1 MPDEAIKKQ
10 TASITLEGF
19 EKEPSDGKMV
29 LKVNSSPL
37 QLQGKQPSS
46 DVAAISSPS
55 SIHVFG
61 SMLDTFF
68 GTPVELMIVADSH
81 IGFNPPEST

>member
-19 EKEPSDGKMV
+19 EKEPSDGKV
-29 LKVNSSPL
+29 VVKVNSSTL

-61 SMLDTFF
+61 TLLDTFF
-68 GTPVELMIVADSH
+68 GTPVELMIVADSN
-81 IGFNPPEST
+81 IGLTHPEST

>member
-10 TASITLEGF
+10 TASITLE
-19 EKEPSDGKMV
+19 
-29 LKVNSSPL
+29 
-37 QLQGKQPSS
+37 GKQPSS

-61 SMLDTFF
+61 TLLDTFF
-68 GTPVELMIVADSH
+68 GTPVELMIVANSN
-81 IGFNPPEST
+81 IGLTHPEST